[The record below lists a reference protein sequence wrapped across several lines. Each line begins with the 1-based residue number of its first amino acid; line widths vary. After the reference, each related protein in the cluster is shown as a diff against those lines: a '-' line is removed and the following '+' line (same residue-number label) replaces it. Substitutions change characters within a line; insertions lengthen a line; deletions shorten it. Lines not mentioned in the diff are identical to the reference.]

1 VEKNMSTQNPLFGEC
16 LAKVVRLS
24 AHDVSEILEHQAATR
39 RKFGEIALAWG
50 LCRPQHVWQAWWA
63 QLATDTPCVDL
74 HRIGVDVQAVAH
86 LPADLAVQF
95 RAVPLRCHEDQL
107 VVATCERGLARAA
120 AELPAL
126 IGKQVK
132 FVVAEPSQLDEVIV
146 AYYPSAFPT
155 AGAA

>member
-1 VEKNMSTQNPLFGEC
+1 MSTQNPLFGEC

-50 LCRPQHVWQAWWA
+50 LCRPQHVWQAWWD
-63 QLATDTPCVDL
+63 QLSTAADTPAVDL
-74 HRIGVDVQAVAH
+74 NRIGVDAQAVAH
-86 LPADLAVQF
+86 LPADLAIQF

-107 VVATCERGLARAA
+107 VVATSPRGLARAS

-126 IGKQVK
+126 LGKQVR
-132 FVVAEPSQLDEVIV
+132 FVIAEPEQIDEALA
-146 AYYPSAFPT
+146 AYYPATLRT

>member
-1 VEKNMSTQNPLFGEC
+1 MSSGSPLFGEC
-16 LAKVVRLS
+16 LGKVVRLS

-63 QLATDTPCVDL
+63 QLSSDTPCVDL
-74 HRIGVDVQAVAH
+74 TRIGIDAQAIAH
-86 LPADLAVQF
+86 VPADLAMQF

-107 VVATCERGLARAA
+107 VVATCPRGLPRAS

-132 FVVAEPSQLDEVIV
+132 FVLADPQQLDEAIA
-146 AYYPSAFPT
+146 AYYPVSFGA

>member
-1 VEKNMSTQNPLFGEC
+1 MSTQNPLFGE
-16 LAKVVRLS
+16 LLGKVVRLS

-50 LCRPQHVWQAWWA
+50 LCRPQHIWQAWWE
-63 QLATDTPCVDL
+63 QLSSDTPKVDL
-74 HRIGVDVQAVAH
+74 HRIGVDTQAIAH
-86 LPADLAVQF
+86 IPADLAVQF

-107 VVATCERGLARAA
+107 VVATCPRGLARAS

-132 FVVAEPSQLDEVIV
+132 FVIADPAQLDEAI
-146 AYYPSAFPT
+146 AACYPSAFRT